1 MQRLMALIIAAA
13 VGSGGS
19 VASGQSATA
28 AAPGATAAPPARISL
43 AEATRSALEKN
54 NGLAVE
60 RENLVQADASITGA
74 KGAYDLFLAADGTY
88 REHTDPIN
96 SVFSGAPEGELAPT
110 MSGFDVAARLDQ
122 LLPTGGQVALWTGW
136 RRDTT
141 NAVFTI
147 LSPAY
152 ATLAGISLRQPLLR
166 YLSIDPAREA
176 LRIAVA
182 QRGETEAQVRATVA
196 DTVTRVDAVYWT
208 LVAAR
213 RNVASIEDAVAL
225 ADQQLSETKIRVEAG
240 VLGETDIAQ
249 PTAERERRIGNLAL
263 AREVVVRTQ
272 TDLKQLI
279 LADPTDPLWAADLVP
294 TDDPDEA
301 FEPPDLQA
309 ALDSA
314 RAKRP
319 ELVAAEARH
328 EVSEI
333 VVAARKSDVL
343 PRLDFVGSYARN
355 GLAGAANPDAENF
368 NGGPIVVPPP
378 LLGGTG
384 RSYGTIGE
392 DRFPDYAVG
401 LSFSLPIQN
410 RTARA
415 NLAIAKS
422 QLQQS
427 AVSLNITGQQVEGEV
442 RNAVSAVDAQRQRVI
457 AARSGLKAAEVQL
470 FAEQERFA
478 VGLSTNFLVL
488 TRQNELTVARV
499 TETDAL
505 TDYRRAST
513 ELARATGVLLDQRN
527 IAVAASAEAGSSS
540 NAGRPQGG
548 R

>member
-1 MQRLMALIIAAA
+1 MQRLVALVLALAA
-13 VGSGGS
+13 GP
-19 VASGQSATA
+19 VASLAHAAQPVAPATPPA
-28 AAPGATAAPPARISL
+28 PARISL

-60 RENLVQADASITGA
+60 RENLFQADESITGA
-74 KGAYDLFLAADGTY
+74 KGAYDLFLAADGNY

-110 MSGFDVAARLDQ
+110 MTEANVAARLEQ

-152 ATLAGISLRQPLLR
+152 ATLAGISVRQPLLR
-166 YLSIDPAREA
+166 YLAIDPAREA
-176 LRIAVA
+176 VRIAVA
-182 QRGETEAQVRATVA
+182 QRGETEAQLRAAVS

-213 RNVASIEDAVAL
+213 RNVASIEDSVGL
-225 ADQQLSETKIRVEAG
+225 ADQQLSETKTRVEAG

-249 PTAERERRIGNLAL
+249 PTAERERRVGNLAL
-263 AREVVVRTQ
+263 ARQIVERTQ

-279 LADPTDPLWAADLVP
+279 LADPADPLWAAELIP
-294 TDDPDEA
+294 TDDPDSAVET
-301 FEPPDLQA
+301 PDLQA

-319 ELVAAEARH
+319 ELVAAEARQ

-355 GLAGAANPDAENF
+355 GLAGSANPDAENF

-392 DRFPDYAVG
+392 DRFPDYTVG

-427 AVSLNITGQQVEGEV
+427 TVSLNATGQQVEGEV
-442 RNAVSAVDAQRQRVI
+442 RNAVSAVEAQMQRIV

-505 TDYRRAST
+505 TDYRRAAT

-527 IAVAASAEAGSSS
+527 IAVAASGDGGA
-540 NAGRPQGG
+540 PQ